1 MFDII
6 IFDTQNIM
14 LKKKICKFFYLN
26 FELFAYF
33 FPKKIEINHKIKLRF
48 AVKLFHLFN
57 NFDFLLKFK
66 YLIFI
71 LFINFVSLLLYFKF
85 FKNLRFDK
93 KEKLFQNLIDLKINI
108 LSRGI
113 LAIKSQSIIILY
125 SIFNRKPDDK

>member
-1 MFDII
+1 
-6 IFDTQNIM
+6 M

-26 FELFAYF
+26 FELFVYF
-33 FPKKIEINHKIKLRF
+33 FPKKIEINHKIKLSF

-71 LFINFVSLLLYFKF
+71 LSINFVSLLLYFKF

-125 SIFNRKPDDK
+125 SIFNRKLDDK

>member
-1 MFDII
+1 
-6 IFDTQNIM
+6 M
-14 LKKKICKFFYLN
+14 LKKKICKFFFLN
-26 FELFAYF
+26 FELFVYF
-33 FPKKIEINHKIKLRF
+33 FPKKIEINHKIKLSF

-71 LFINFVSLLLYFKF
+71 LSINFVSLLLYFKF

-125 SIFNRKPDDK
+125 SIFNRKLDDK

>member
-1 MFDII
+1 M
-6 IFDTQNIM
+6 
-14 LKKKICKFFYLN
+14 N

-33 FPKKIEINHKIKLRF
+33 FPKKIEINHKIKLSF

-71 LFINFVSLLLYFKF
+71 LSINFVSLLLYFKF
-85 FKNLRFDK
+85 FKNLRSDK

-125 SIFNRKPDDK
+125 SIFNRKLDDK